1 MRGQR
6 LSPDATIDAEPA
18 SAIAGASSRG
28 RIAMHERPHRSSAI
42 TTELLGVVAG
52 QCAGPTARAFIFT
65 IELAPSRMRT
75 SSYIRAANGALKRS
89 SDLRTLAPLAI
100 M

>member
-1 MRGQR
+1 MRGALLVSR
-6 LSPDATIDAEPA
+6 APEDAVLA

-28 RIAMHERPHRSSAI
+28 RITMHERPRQAREI
-42 TTELLGVVAG
+42 TTKSLGLAAG
-52 QCAGPTARAFIFT
+52 QCAGPTGRSCGFT
-65 IELAPSRMRT
+65 TELARSRMRT

-100 M
+100 V